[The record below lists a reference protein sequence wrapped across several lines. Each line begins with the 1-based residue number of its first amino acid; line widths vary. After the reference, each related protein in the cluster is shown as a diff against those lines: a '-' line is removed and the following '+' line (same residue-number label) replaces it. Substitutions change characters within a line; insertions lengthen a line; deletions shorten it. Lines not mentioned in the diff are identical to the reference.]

1 MRTEGRELVA
11 IGVSHQTAPVE
22 IRERLAMPK
31 ELVGLHLK
39 TLLERGHAMETVIL
53 STCNRVEIYA
63 LVDESE
69 GGNAIRGY
77 LSDAHG
83 EGGSLAAH
91 LYHHKGEDA
100 VRHLFRVA
108 SSLDSQVLGEPQILG
123 QIKEA
128 YEAALQNRSA
138 GRVLNRVMRRAISV
152 GKKVRTDT
160 AIGNSTVSV
169 GTAGVGLAEQVL
181 GSLKGRVGLVIGA
194 GELAELVAVSLKT
207 HGLSELL
214 VSNRTQARAEEL
226 SNKVGGRCIA
236 YEDLAQVLE
245 RIDVAV
251 VSTAAQQPIL
261 TRELLAPVMR
271 ARRNRP
277 LFLLDLAVPRNVA
290 SDVQDLEGA
299 YVFNID
305 DLQAVAQKGREKR
318 QEEAAVAE
326 ALVSI
331 EAERCYKSLDALNAG
346 PFISAMTQR
355 ADEIVAI
362 ERQRTHA
369 VLEGMEPDERKAV
382 EAMNRAMTKRL
393 LHDPIRLAK
402 KLAEEGR
409 SEDLELLAEA
419 FGLELSALHTQ
430 EVE

>member
-1 MRTEGRELVA
+1 
-11 IGVSHQTAPVE
+11 
-22 IRERLAMPK
+22 
-31 ELVGLHLK
+31 
-39 TLLERGHAMETVIL
+39 
-53 STCNRVEIYA
+53 
-63 LVDESE
+63 
-69 GGNAIRGY
+69 
-77 LSDAHG
+77 
-83 EGGSLAAH
+83 
-91 LYHHKGEDA
+91 
-100 VRHLFRVA
+100 
-108 SSLDSQVLGEPQILG
+108 
-123 QIKEA
+123 
-128 YEAALQNRSA
+128 
-138 GRVLNRVMRRAISV
+138 MRRAISV